1 MQRQNY
7 DDTYD
12 KHIMTPP
19 TSRSADTEK
28 DQVINELRMKLE
40 KNNEIIFSKNDQ
52 IRQMEEDGN
61 RKMSLY

>member
-1 MQRQNY
+1 
-7 DDTYD
+7 
-12 KHIMTPP
+12 MTPP

-28 DQVINELRMKLE
+28 DQLINELRMKLE